1 MNYPSKIRT
10 ITKQNEYKL
19 KEKKSVFIG
28 MVFPV
33 SNTKNAEEIIKT
45 VKKKYHDASHHCF
58 AFKLSD
64 GAEKCSDAG
73 EPNGTAGM
81 KILNAIEHFGL
92 TDILLIVIRFFGGIK
107 LGTGPLGKA
116 YYKTAY
122 KSLEETEK
130 IAKELYQKVKI
141 ISDFEHLS
149 VVHNLLSA
157 FDSQIESTEYKI
169 KVEMNCIVIAKY
181 SDEIGRKL
189 KDQSSGNI
197 KYNLI
202 DQYLYL

>member
-1 MNYPSKIRT
+1 
-10 ITKQNEYKL
+10 
-19 KEKKSVFIG
+19 

-33 SNTKNAEEIIKT
+33 SNPKNAEEIIKT
-45 VKKKYHDASHHCF
+45 VKKKYNDASHYCF

-64 GAEKCSDAG
+64 GAEKSSDAG
-73 EPNGTAGM
+73 EPNGTAGI

-92 TDILLIVIRFFGGIK
+92 TDILLIVIRYFGGIK

-122 KSLEETEK
+122 KSLEETE
-130 IAKELYQKVKI
+130 IITKELYQKVKI

-157 FDSQIESTEYKI
+157 FDSQIESTEYKN
-169 KVEMNCIVIAKY
+169 KVEMNCIVITKD

-189 KDQSSGNI
+189 KDQSSGSV

-202 DQYLYL
+202 DEYLYL